1 MENYISRRKHERKP
15 REGYAQTL
23 QLSLIPAAKISMVFW
38 VIMFFMSIGLIFCLS
53 ESEMGK
59 ILHGTLALGAIAI
72 AIRYF
77 IEFRRLKCQL
87 NEILKD
93 HPEFKV
99 H

>member
-23 QLSLIPAAKISMVFW
+23 QLSLIPAAKISMV
-38 VIMFFMSIGLIFCLS
+38 IMFFMSIGLIFCLS

-72 AIRYF
+72 SIRHF
-77 IEFRRLKCQL
+77 IEFRRLKGQL
-87 NEILKD
+87 NELLKD
-93 HPEFKV
+93 HPEFKI
-99 H
+99 

>member
-23 QLSLIPAAKISMVFW
+23 QLSLIPAAKISMV
-38 VIMFFMSIGLIFCLS
+38 IMFFMSIGLIFCLS

-72 AIRYF
+72 SIRHF
-77 IEFRRLKCQL
+77 IEFRRLKGQL
-87 NEILKD
+87 NELLKD
-93 HPEFKV
+93 HPEFKIQ
-99 H
+99 